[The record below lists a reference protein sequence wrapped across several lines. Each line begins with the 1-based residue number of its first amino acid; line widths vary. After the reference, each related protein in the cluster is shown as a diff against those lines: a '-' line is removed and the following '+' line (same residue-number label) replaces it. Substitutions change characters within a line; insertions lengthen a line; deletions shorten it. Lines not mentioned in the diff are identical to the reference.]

1 MSFLTNALTLI
12 GILFWCLA
20 FYHWWVETYSSQLDI
35 LILVILGVIFY
46 APAVFLTKKLKKN
59 EQKEEQQLKKKI
71 KQTSNSSRPNQTN
84 NEIAKGLA
92 EMTSLEDFL
101 DEFME
106 ENQENFY
113 PFEDLVRETH
123 LAKWTP
129 RASEIGLGFGFHA
142 EDENTIY
149 VSINMSLE
157 DFDTGEPISYEDI
170 EILNP
175 EEAEEE
181 VLMDLFFERME
192 DAISEE
198 FYNIA
203 ENGWKSLEFP
213 KEIADAILMTDD
225 AKYEYYGTRIYWND
239 EQYTFGK

>member
-12 GILFWCLA
+12 GVLFWCLA

-46 APAVFLTKKLKKN
+46 TPAFFLTKILKKN
-59 EQKEEQQLKKKI
+59 ELKEEQQLKKKI
-71 KQTSNSSRPNQTN
+71 KQTSNSSKPNQTN
-84 NEIAKGLA
+84 NEIAKGVA

-123 LAKWTP
+123 LAKWTS

-170 EILNP
+170 KILNP

-239 EQYTFGK
+239 EQYKFGQ